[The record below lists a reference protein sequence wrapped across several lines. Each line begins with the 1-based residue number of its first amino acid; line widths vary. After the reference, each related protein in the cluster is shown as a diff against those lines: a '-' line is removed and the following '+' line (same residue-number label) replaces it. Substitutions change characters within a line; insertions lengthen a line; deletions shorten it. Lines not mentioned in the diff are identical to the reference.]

1 MKRSTINNTCKVS
14 FSAIAKRSTLLI
26 LTLMLACNMDAQHL
40 KITSD
45 KYMAF
50 ADHMAIKFPD
60 KIKLSSAIKEYDV
73 EKIIKVAYDNFT
85 ELSPADQGLFY
96 DLINQYDHN
105 KIVVPETENKVKVD
119 NYFYSY
125 TTDSS
130 AINAKPYD
138 EQKPLLKYFYK
149 NPSHFLSVDAEN
161 FSLRANPIVQ
171 VAYGNASNYN
181 NTIFKNLRGA
191 EISGYIDSK
200 VYFYTRILENQ
211 EGFIPYVNQYIAT
224 NSAIPQNG
232 FYKPY
237 KSAILSNVQG
247 YDFLNAQAYVG
258 IPISKSIALELGH
271 GRHFIGNG
279 LRSLLLSDFSN
290 NYFYLKF
297 NTNVWKLHYQNIFA
311 ELNSTSAN
319 FVTNDELIGKKYM
332 ANHYL
337 SVRPFKNFEIG
348 LFESVI
354 FARENQFELQYL
366 NPVILYR
373 MAEQFL
379 GSADNAL
386 IGINAS
392 YRVKDKVLLYG
403 QVMLD
408 EFNLELLKKDGWFGN
423 KQGLQL
429 GLKWFNPFGV
439 QNLTAQCEYNA
450 IRPYTYSHN
459 RPASNVRS
467 ITSYSHYNM
476 PLAHPLGANT
486 SEIIFVLNYKPASK
500 FSFELSAA
508 KMSVGRDQL
517 GLNYGSNILLNTN
530 TLVNEYGNV
539 LLQGEKND
547 IIFLRLNASYEI
559 VKNYKVFIHPQYRKS
574 SSKDLQYNY
583 TNLYLG
589 GGITIN
595 FDLDRN
601 IF

>member
-1 MKRSTINNTCKVS
+1 MNKIKKRKTLSNLIFGSIKIVSALIMLLLVSINGN
-14 FSAIAKRSTLLI
+14 
-26 LTLMLACNMDAQHL
+26 AQHL
-40 KITSD
+40 KLTSEKYITFAEN
-45 KYMAF
+45 MAVR
-50 ADHMAIKFPD
+50 FPD

-73 EKIIKVAYDNFT
+73 EKIIKVAYDNFDA
-85 ELSPADQGLFY
+85 LSSADQRLFY
-96 DLINQYDHN
+96 DMINQYNHN
-105 KIVVPETENKVKVD
+105 KITIAKQVDKVKVD
-119 NYFYSY
+119 SFFYSY
-125 TTDSS
+125 TFDTSS
-130 AINAKPYD
+130 IDVNPYV

-161 FSLRANPIVQ
+161 FTLRADPIVQ
-171 VAYGNASNYN
+171 LAYGNASNYSN
-181 NTIFKNLRGA
+181 SVFRNTRGA
-191 EISGYIDSK
+191 EVSGYIDKK

-211 EGFIPYVNQYIAT
+211 EGFLPYVNQYIDS
-224 NSAIPQNG
+224 NKAIPQNG

-237 KSAILSNVQG
+237 KSGILSNVEG

-258 IPISKSIALELGH
+258 LPISKSISLELGH

-279 LRSLLLSDFSN
+279 IRSLLLSDFSN

-319 FVTNDELIGKKYM
+319 FNGGDELIGKKYM

-337 SVRPFKNFEIG
+337 SVRPFKSFEIG
-348 LFESVI
+348 IFESVI

-392 YRVKDKVLLYG
+392 YTIKNSIMLYG

-423 KQGLQL
+423 KQGMQL
-429 GLKWFNPFGV
+429 GLKWFKPLNI
-439 QNLTAQCEYNA
+439 QNLTAQVEYNA

-459 RPASNVRS
+459 RPANSPVS

-486 SEIIFVLNYKPASK
+486 SEIIFTLNYKPASK
-500 FSFELSAA
+500 FSFDLTFA
-508 KMSVGRDQL
+508 KMSVGRDKA

-530 TLVNEYGNV
+530 SLVSEYGNK

-547 IIFLRLNASYEI
+547 ITFVRLNASYEI
-559 VKNYKVFIHPQYRKS
+559 VKNYKIFIHPQYRNS
-574 SSKDLQYNY
+574 VSKDAKYDFS
-583 TNLYLG
+583 NLYIG

-595 FDLDRN
+595 LDLDKN
-601 IF
+601 IY